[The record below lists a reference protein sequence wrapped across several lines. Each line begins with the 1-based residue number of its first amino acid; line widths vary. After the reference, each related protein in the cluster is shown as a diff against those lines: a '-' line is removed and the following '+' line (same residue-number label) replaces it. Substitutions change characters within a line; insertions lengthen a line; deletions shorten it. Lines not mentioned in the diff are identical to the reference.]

1 MTSTPNQSRASRLKR
16 SLVPSLASVAIHAAL
31 ALALLGITI
40 ERFTAPPTRP
50 ARLALE
56 PTAPATTTQAEALP
70 DDQPDDQP
78 EDRPDTTPSSSP
90 AAPAEATRDA
100 VARATEQL
108 TTRAARPAPTPRPA
122 RRPAPSIAR
131 TPPPPAV
138 AFAGSTATAA
148 TRIVFAVD
156 ASGAMVTSFSFVQ
169 DELARAI
176 DKLQPT
182 QSFQIVFFGSRPD
195 EDGAPTPHRTI
206 PHSGDDDDLIRAT
219 AANRILARRWVN
231 AALPGGKSNPVEGL
245 TRALEFDPDLVF
257 LLARGIQRT
266 GAVPDPADQ
275 RAILSQ
281 LDALNPTDTRT
292 GLRPTVIKAIEFVE
306 PDPTGLIEQ
315 IARTHGDG
323 EGSLRLITPQS
334 ETQPN
339 AEPIVERSNPADRP
353 TDTPADDPDLT
364 NAADALASLATD
376 ATDTA
381 VLASVATEDETARAT
396 EAAER
401 ALTAL
406 ADLPPPTRRTTDPR
420 PHILRARAALL
431 CATNESHPP
440 KRTDLAA
447 QAIADLNPLRITDPA
462 AAAERDIL
470 TARANLILDRPEIAH
485 ADLLA
490 FLRTADPTDPNL
502 TEDRSVALESAIER
516 GRLTLLD
523 AATALGTRSPEAARA
538 RDDIARALD
547 ARPITDPILHAIA
560 AAALVRANL
569 AANIQSPLAPLT
581 DLYASSA
588 LPTDTRRALAAPRLD
603 AIVRASR
610 IPLDSLPIAA
620 VRALADVATWTPD
633 SPTDHARAQARLTR
647 LAGLSPDP
655 TEQAESLRDAA
666 HHARR
671 AGNLTDASTLSFR
684 LATEHPTHP
693 DAQAALTLAVGTD
706 HAPSDLER
714 ALATNP
720 DHPLADTWRVELA
733 RVTRGN
739 AALELLGALTQPT
752 RDAAALALE
761 LIDEALPT
769 ATDTERTT
777 LLARAAA
784 EANRLA
790 DDLDPS
796 RRLRLARSLATT
808 DPDAAERTL
817 ADLPTG
823 LARSPDADRVRLTIA
838 EARAADPETSPAAFE
853 SARAIAGRRSA
864 DDPNDPD
871 LYWHALTL
879 WLELGATNGGAE
891 ARAAARAHIAGLR
904 QSHPTLGGDPW
915 RARLNAI
922 ASD

>member
-70 DDQPDDQP
+70 DDQPEDRPD
-78 EDRPDTTPSSSP
+78 DRPDTTPSSSL

-156 ASGAMVTSFSFVQ
+156 ASGAMVSSFSFVQ

-281 LDALNPTDTRT
+281 LDTLNPTDTRT
-292 GLRPTVIKAIEFVE
+292 GLRPAVIKAIEFVE

-334 ETQPN
+334 ETQTTADPD
-339 AEPIVERSNPADRP
+339 PITERP
-353 TDTPADDPDLT
+353 DTADDPKLT
-364 NAADALASLATD
+364 NAASTLASLADD

-396 EAAER
+396 EAAES

-447 QAIADLNPLRITDPA
+447 QAIADLTPLRITDPA

-547 ARPITDPILHAIA
+547 ARPITDPTLHAIT

-633 SPTDHARAQARLTR
+633 LPTDHARAQARLTR

-684 LATEHPTHP
+684 LATDHPTHP
-693 DAQAALTLAVGTD
+693 DAQAALTLAVGID
-706 HAPSDLER
+706 PAPAALER

-720 DHPLADTWRVELA
+720 NHPLADTWRVELA

-796 RRLRLARSLATT
+796 RRLLLAGSLAAT

-823 LARSPDADRVRLTIA
+823 LARSPDADRVRLTVA

-853 SARAIAGRRSA
+853 SARAIAERRSA

-879 WLELGATNGGAE
+879 WLELGARNGGPDAK
-891 ARAAARAHIAGLR
+891 AAARDHIAGLR
-904 QSHPTLGGDPW
+904 QTHPDLGGDPW
-915 RARLNAI
+915 RSRLNAI
-922 ASD
+922 AD